1 VLGEIESL
9 GHWPI
14 RREKEWWETWVTYRN
29 ALVGALDHEDLGAVR
44 HAFGLARRLQEGLL
58 DRERPLVP
66 TDPPF
71 FTETRTAV
79 TDARARL
86 SV

>member
-1 VLGEIESL
+1 
-9 GHWPI
+9 
-14 RREKEWWETWVTYRN
+14 
-29 ALVGALDHEDLGAVR
+29 VGALDHEDLGAVR

-58 DRERPLVP
+58 DRERALVP